1 MRDLHEIVDL
11 YTLLN
16 PRPAK
21 TSTINRRVCADF
33 DIVVD
38 LNNSKLLDFFL
49 AAIDHLKSKAV
60 RANDR
65 AAMDDHTR
73 ANAGALADRY
83 PRINHASRSNYRF
96 MTNVAP
102 CPDHSAVTDL
112 RTGFDDRVRLE
123 RDAFSEL
130 GTWIDNRAWMDTRRK
145 RDRVWSE
152 FEHDLLEG
160 FCRIRYANLRGWND
174 LRKVRRNKN
183 GGGARFTQG
192 PHIFSIRKK
201 TDFARSCFRERRSTS
216 DFQRRI
222 TDQFTAEHRGQFFK

>member
-11 YTLLN
+11 DTLLN
-16 PRPAK
+16 PCPAK
-21 TSTINRRVCADF
+21 TSTINRRVRADL
-33 DIVVD
+33 DIVIN
-38 LNNSKLLDFFL
+38 LNNSELLDFFL

-65 AAMDDHTR
+65 AAMDDHSR

-83 PRINHASRSNYRF
+83 PRINQASRSNYRF
-96 MTNVAP
+96 MTNVAR
-102 CPDHSAVTDL
+102 CPDHSAVTDP
-112 RTGFDDRVRLE
+112 RASFDHRVRLD

-130 GTWIDNRAWMDTRRK
+130 GAWIDNRAWMDTRRK

-152 FEHDLLEG
+152 FEHDLLEV

-174 LRKVRRNKN
+174 LGKVRRNKN
-183 GGGARFTQG
+183 GGGASFTHG
-192 PHIFSIRKK
+192 PRIFSIRKK
-201 TDFARSCFRERRSTS
+201 ADFAGSCFRERRSPG

-222 TDQFTAEHRGQFFK
+222 SDQFTVEHRG

>member
-1 MRDLHEIVDL
+1 MRDLHEIVDFD
-11 YTLLN
+11 TLLN

-21 TSTINRRVCADF
+21 TSTINRRVRADL

-38 LNNSKLLDFFL
+38 LNNSELLDFFL

-65 AAMDDHTR
+65 AAMNDHSR

-96 MTNVAP
+96 MPNVAS
-102 CPDHSAVTDL
+102 CPDRSAVTDP
-112 RTGFDDRVRLE
+112 RTGFDDSMRLD

-130 GTWIDNRAWMDTRRK
+130 GAWIDNRAWMDTRRK

-152 FEHDLLEG
+152 SEHDLLEG
-160 FCRIRYANLRGWND
+160 FCRIRDANLRDWND
-174 LRKVRRNKN
+174 LGKV
-183 GGGARFTQG
+183 
-192 PHIFSIRKK
+192 
-201 TDFARSCFRERRSTS
+201 
-216 DFQRRI
+216 
-222 TDQFTAEHRGQFFK
+222 